1 MRQDEL
7 NLPRQELSI
16 IRRLVYVVV
25 WFALGVREIPGSI
38 PGTALAV
45 VRLTPAASRLRSTAT
60 YFHPLTTHGFEN
72 AQLMLSWSPESY
84 SEPGIQGGRPQIL
97 KAKVVRLPKHNININ
112 MFDTLS
118 EKIET

>member
-45 VRLTPAASRLRSTAT
+45 VRLTPAASRYASTAT
-60 YFHPLTTHGFEN
+60 
-72 AQLMLSWSPESY
+72 
-84 SEPGIQGGRPQIL
+84 
-97 KAKVVRLPKHNININ
+97 
-112 MFDTLS
+112 
-118 EKIET
+118 